1 MQRLRQRD
9 LEASLSYLRELYA
22 QRDPETFKR
31 HILTTIGSVVPSESV
46 IYVDP
51 SVSVTVDDPA
61 GGASSWESVPAFS
74 SPDLTEIVEIHGSYI
89 DENPLINHYRR
100 TLDGRAV
107 KITDFLTR
115 SEFRGLGLYNDVF
128 RRVGLDQWMTIVL
141 PHGPLA
147 ATAVSLGRSAKD
159 FSERDR
165 LALNLLRPHLMQ
177 AYDNVASLAR
187 MQHESVGMKQT
198 MEKLDR
204 AVVVLGKAGRLQ
216 WCTERARRWILE
228 YFGPAKDAGHLPDD
242 LRRWVEHQRSAL
254 SDRRDIALPQHP
266 LVIKRAGKRLL
277 VRFLTDNL
285 EDHHLLIL
293 EEQYI
298 ALSAESL
305 KLSLGLTA
313 REAEILLGIAQGKT
327 NKAIA
332 EELYVSPLT
341 VKTHLQRFYRKLG
354 VESRAEALSR
364 ALLETL
370 N

>member
-9 LEASLSYLRELYA
+9 LEASLSYLRTLYA
-22 QRDPETFKR
+22 QRDLESFKR
-31 HILTTIGSVVPSESV
+31 HILTTLCSVVPSESV

-61 GGASSWESVPAFS
+61 GGASAWESEPAFS
-74 SPDLTEIVEIHGSYI
+74 SPDLTEIVEIHGSHV

-100 TLDGRAV
+100 TLDGQAV
-107 KITDFLTR
+107 KISDFLTR
-115 SEFRGLGLYNDVF
+115 SEFRRLGLYNDVF
-128 RRVGLDQWMTIVL
+128 RRVGLDHWMTIVL
-141 PHGPLA
+141 PHGSLA
-147 ATAVSLGRSAKD
+147 ATAVSLGRSSKD

-165 LALNLLRPHLMQ
+165 LALNLLRPHLLQARDNTVALTQMQ
-177 AYDNVASLAR
+177 
-187 MQHESVGMKQT
+187 QESVRMKQT
-198 MEKLDR
+198 MEMLDR
-204 AVVVLGKAGRLQ
+204 AVVVLGKKGKLQ
-216 WCTERARRWILE
+216 WCTARAERWISE
-228 YFGPAKDAGHLPDD
+228 YFAPALDAGHIPEN
-242 LRRWVEHQRSAL
+242 LRRWVEHQQSAL
-254 SDRRDIALPQHP
+254 VGEHDIPLPQRP

-277 VRFLTDNL
+277 VRFVADTL

-305 KLSLGLTA
+305 KSSLGLTD

-332 EELYVSPLT
+332 EDLYVSPLT

-364 ALLETL
+364 ALLEL
-370 N
+370 LD